1 MARDLAGMIPLEI
14 GNLAVSG
21 APDWGLALGLSTAG
35 FAARSFT
42 DSDRTCCRIR
52 GFIEAVLGEW
62 GIGPGPS
69 RDATL
74 TVAWELVGNAIRH
87 ALREG
92 HQGSGAW
99 LGLVR
104 KDSAI
109 LVAISD
115 PNPQPPRPVR
125 PDIMDESGRGL
136 VLVSVL
142 STAWGW
148 TFSPTGG
155 KTVWARVPTLQKTI

>member
-1 MARDLAGMIPLEI
+1 MSGRMEPDLAGMIPLEI
-14 GNLAVSG
+14 GNLAVTG
-21 APDWGLALGLSTAG
+21 ALDWGLALGLSTAG

-42 DSDRTCCRIR
+42 DSDRTCCRVR

-62 GIGPGPS
+62 GIGPGPG

-74 TVAWELVGNAIRH
+74 TVAGELVGNAVRH
-87 ALREG
+87 VLRDSP
-92 HQGSGAW
+92 HDRGAW

-104 KDSAI
+104 KDSAV

-115 PNPQPPRPVR
+115 PDPRPPRPAR
-125 PDIMDESGRGL
+125 PDAMDESGRGL

-142 STAWGW
+142 STSWGW
-148 TFSPTGG
+148 SRSPGGG
-155 KTVWARVPTLQKTI
+155 KTVWARVPTL